1 MISFYV
7 VPGLRAGLN
16 IPIPVQTA
24 YLRDVAL
31 RENLTFQLPN
41 CEAFGY
47 RGSPVFWKLA
57 SDPCTELIVL
67 TTIRY
72 LPEPADIQSPSA
84 VAWRSDLAV
93 LAALERVRLPLGE
106 ALLSRNKLVLRRVT
120 V

>member
-1 MISFYV
+1 MIAFYV

-47 RGSPVFWKLA
+47 RGSPVFWRLVSA
-57 SDPCTELIVL
+57 PATELVVM
-67 TTIRY
+67 TTLRY
-72 LPEPADIQSPSA
+72 LPDWSEGRFSSSQASVFTSVQ
-84 VAWRSDLAV
+84 V
-93 LAALERVRLPLGE
+93 LGALERVRLPLSE
-106 ALLSRNKLVLRRVT
+106 ALSTRLT
-120 V
+120 I